1 MDCRSF
7 VWWRHRVRSEDGVQP
22 HVYRVAVSVP
32 LTVIYV
38 FTIPYPIIQRD
49 ALCYCDPGRDAQSD
63 ADTQSI

>member
-1 MDCRSF
+1 M
-7 VWWRHRVRSEDGVQP
+7 QP